1 MTIEYEEDT
10 TVDFDFDFD
19 SRQLAET
26 VINAALD
33 HEDFPYEAEVNL
45 TLVDNEQIHRINKE
59 YRQIDRPTDVL
70 SFPLLSYETAG
81 DFSGLEEEAY
91 ENFNPDTGEI
101 LLGDIV
107 ISVEKVMEQAMS
119 YGHSQKRE
127 YAFLILHSVLH
138 LLGYDHMTD
147 EERIVMEAKQN
158 QILDDLKIYR

>member
-10 TVDFDFDFD
+10 TVDFDFD

-81 DFSGLEEEAY
+81 DFSGLEDETY

-158 QILDDLKIYR
+158 EILDDLKIYR

>member
-10 TVDFDFDFD
+10 TVDFDFD

-45 TLVDNEQIHRINKE
+45 TLVDNEQILRINKE

-158 QILDDLKIYR
+158 EILDDLKIYR

>member
-10 TVDFDFDFD
+10 TVDFDFD

-158 QILDDLKIYR
+158 EILDDLKIYR

>member
-10 TVDFDFDFD
+10 TVDFDLD

-107 ISVEKVMEQAMS
+107 ISVDHVRAQAKE
-119 YGHSQKRE
+119 YGHSELRE
-127 YAFLILHSVLH
+127 FSFLIAHSMLH
-138 LLGYDHMTD
+138 LLGYDHMDDD
-147 EERIVMEAKQN
+147 EREEMESLQES
-158 QILDDLKIYR
+158 ILQGLDIKRN

>member
-10 TVDFDFDFD
+10 TVDFDFD

-59 YRQIDRPTDVL
+59 YRHIDRPTDVL

-158 QILDDLKIYR
+158 EILDDLKIYR

>member
-1 MTIEYEEDT
+1 MTIEYEEET
-10 TVDFDFDFD
+10 TVDFDFD

-81 DFSGLEEEAY
+81 DFSGLEDETY

-158 QILDDLKIYR
+158 EILDDLKIYR

>member
-10 TVDFDFDFD
+10 TVDFDFD

-119 YGHSQKRE
+119 SGHSPQRE
-127 YAFLILHSVLH
+127 YALLILHSVLH

-147 EERIVMEAKQN
+147 EERIAMEAKQN
-158 QILDDLKIYR
+158 EILDDLKIYR

>member
-10 TVDFDFDFD
+10 TVDFDFD

>member
-10 TVDFDFDFD
+10 TVDFDFD

-81 DFSGLEEEAY
+81 DFSGLEEETY

-101 LLGDIV
+101 VLGDIV

-138 LLGYDHMTD
+138 LLGYAHMTD

-158 QILDDLKIYR
+158 QSLDDLKI